1 MRLDA
6 DLRVIEDRDLKDI
19 STRLGDMKECERA
32 IQPINMDPGL
42 SSVYTPGE
50 TYD

>member
-1 MRLDA
+1 MRLDT

-19 STRLGDMKECERA
+19 STRLRDVKECEWA

-42 SSVYTPGE
+42 SSVYTPE
-50 TYD
+50 EASD